1 MFDTIFVE
9 SSETQGLLY
18 DRYHKLPDII
28 NSFLDQ
34 ISTDIKIAER
44 RELPDEGNEN
54 GISSKLEQFKRSVEV
69 DMRYPEPIE
78 VDDIRTTRKKILNVK
93 LSTDKILDRLGQL
106 RRRFKFGQNWISG
119 ILVKPKVYQKD
130 TDENFQIRVN
140 RFMRDIGRSM
150 DWAEKVTVDLMN
162 LADQDLNILS
172 LVSKVYYRKFFEF
185 GDIDSIL
192 IDNDIDNGLFESYVS
207 GADDENE
214 EDADKDPN
222 DFMNSQIPNDE
233 DDYVPVFSIVTAYD
247 LNKAND
253 PNIDIVQKKL
263 IGHGKSIGFI
273 TQGDQYTHTLLSF
286 DTSLENMYHFM
297 ATGIEQTSI
306 LTNTSFEITKSIYIS
321 ATFVTKDECKI
332 IKDRIAEMENG
343 ETAYDIFQ
351 LIGQLFGKT
360 KHTDKQMICSTFV
373 GYILSCGNVKNLHR
387 DFSLIRPEDITIL
400 PRAFYV
406 IQFRDKDDF
415 IKRKHEFDE
424 RIAKIKADNIDEII
438 DYNNAL
444 PKTILKT
451 KFKEKGAIDK
461 FFAWLVHKLG

>member
-18 DRYHKLPDII
+18 DRYYKIPNII
-28 NSFLDQ
+28 NVFLDQ
-34 ISTDIKIAER
+34 ISIDIKTAER
-44 RELPDEGNEN
+44 KELPDESNEN
-54 GISSKLEQFKRSVEV
+54 GISNKLEKFKKAVEI
-69 DMRYPEPIE
+69 DMRFPDPID
-78 VDDIRTTRKKILNVK
+78 VNDIKTTRKKIIEVK
-93 LSTDKILDRLGQL
+93 ISTDKILDRLGQL

-130 TDENFQIRVN
+130 TDEDFQIRVN
-140 RFMRDIGRSM
+140 RFMRDIGRGM
-150 DWAEKVTVDLMN
+150 DWAEKITVDLMN

-185 GDIDSIL
+185 GDIDNML
-192 IDNDIDNGLFESYVS
+192 IDNDIDNGIFESYVS
-207 GADDENE
+207 GENDTDDDTDQVSTDIMDQE
-214 EDADKDPN
+214 
-222 DFMNSQIPNDE
+222 IPNDA

-247 LNKAND
+247 LDKAKD

-263 IGHGKSIGFI
+263 IGHGKSIGMI

-286 DTSLENMYHFM
+286 DTSLEHMYHFM

-332 IKDRIAEMENG
+332 IKDQIAEMENG

-351 LIGQLFGKT
+351 LVGQLFGKT

-373 GYILSCGNVKNLHR
+373 GYILSCGNVKNVHR
-387 DFSLIRPEDITIL
+387 DYSLIRPEDITIL

-415 IKRKHEFDE
+415 IKRKHELDE